1 MTTQNDQ
8 NRHSGFLQSATGQMT
23 LLAVVIIVVVLFA
36 WRYIF

>member
-1 MTTQNDQ
+1 MQSDQ
-8 NRHSGFLQSATGQMT
+8 NNRPGFLQSPTGQMT